1 MLKKKRKASFAVFG
15 LGRFGMSIVETLSEY
30 DVQILACDK
39 NERNVQE
46 ASSYATHVIQA
57 DISDEA
63 MLRTMDIGSFDVVII
78 AMGNDF
84 EAAQIL
90 AMVAKEQGVSHIIV
104 RAKSKL
110 QKEIFEKLEINE
122 VILPEYEMGVKVA
135 HRLRGLN
142 IKDILEDSDLYTIS
156 EMQPKDEWL
165 GKSIRQADIRKQYN
179 LMIIAIRR
187 GNNLHISPAPEWV
200 INAEDVLVVL
210 SEHKKG

>member
-1 MLKKKRKASFAVFG
+1 MWKKKRKTSFAVFG

-46 ASSYATHVIQA
+46 ASTHATHVIQA

-63 MLRTMDIGSFDVVII
+63 MLRSMDLGSFDVVII

-84 EAAQIL
+84 EAAQIV
-90 AMVAKEQGVSHIIV
+90 AMVAKEQGVPHIIV
-104 RAKSKL
+104 RARSKL
-110 QKEIFEKLEINE
+110 QKAIFEKLEINE

-135 HRLRGLN
+135 HRLMGLN

-156 EMQPKDEWL
+156 EMKPKDEWL
-165 GKSIRQADIRKQYN
+165 GK
-179 LMIIAIRR
+179 
-187 GNNLHISPAPEWV
+187 
-200 INAEDVLVVL
+200 
-210 SEHKKG
+210 